1 MSLATMA
8 VQELEDRMPKVLDA
22 RTHGMIDY
30 AHAAFFLGM
39 AWFCRNSNRR
49 AALAA
54 LITGSFV
61 LVESMLTDYP
71 LGVKKVIPF
80 ATHGRM
86 DAGFAAASLMMP
98 KMFGFE
104 ETAAAKVFHGNGY
117 LEGTVVGMTDWDSE
131 KAREEEGFELPKAS

>member
-1 MSLATMA
+1 MSLATAA
-8 VQELEDRMPKVLDA
+8 VEELQKNMPKMVDA

-39 AWFCRNSNRR
+39 AWFCRNRNRR

-80 ATHGRM
+80 ETHGRM
-86 DAGFAAASLMMP
+86 DAGFAAASMMMP
-98 KMFGFE
+98 KVFRFE
-104 ETAAAKVFHGNGY
+104 GTGAAKIFQGNSY
-117 LEGTVVGMTDWDSE
+117 VEGAVVGMTDWNSE
-131 KAREEEGFELPKAS
+131 RAREEEGFELPKAS